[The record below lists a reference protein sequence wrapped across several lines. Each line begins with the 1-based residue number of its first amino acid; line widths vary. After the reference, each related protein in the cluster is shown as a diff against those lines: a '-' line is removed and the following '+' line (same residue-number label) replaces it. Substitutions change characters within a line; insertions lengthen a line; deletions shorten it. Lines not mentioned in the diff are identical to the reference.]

1 MYMSKAGSERAATK
15 CACLVYIALIGIH
28 TYIHTYIHIYGY
40 TALLTNMHT
49 YTHTYASMHACIV
62 T

>member
-28 TYIHTYIHIYGY
+28 TYIHTYIYMDILPY
-40 TALLTNMHT
+40 
-49 YTHTYASMHACIV
+49 
-62 T
+62 